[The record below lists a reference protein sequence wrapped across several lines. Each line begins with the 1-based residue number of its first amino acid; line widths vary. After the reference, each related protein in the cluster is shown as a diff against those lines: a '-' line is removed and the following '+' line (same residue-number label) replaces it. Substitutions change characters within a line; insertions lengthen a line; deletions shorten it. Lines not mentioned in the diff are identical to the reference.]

1 MPKESLRIPS
11 LEVFLLGIG
20 LEKYI
25 QLFKFHD
32 VEISELL
39 FMSENDYVRI
49 GISSLRHR
57 KHPMNSV
64 VQLIKT
70 IQGQYLEIQKDKGK
84 IFTKK
89 FLRGYAIFISIVAIV
104 LQITV
109 REKMLTGIS
118 FIDGLIFGT
127 GLAVFMVP
135 SLMAWLRFH
144 PYKWAILIGNIF
156 LGGTRFGWVISLVF
170 ALGAINAATEEH
182 LFNLSKKDQK

>member
-32 VEISELL
+32 VEMSELL
-39 FMSENDYVRI
+39 LMSENDYVRI
-49 GISSLRHR
+49 GISSLGHR
-57 KHPMNSV
+57 KHLMNSV
-64 VQLIKT
+64 VQLITT

-118 FIDGLIFGT
+118 FIDGLIFGA

-135 SLMAWLRFH
+135 SLMAWWRFH

-156 LGGTRFGWVISLVF
+156 LGGTGFGWVICLVF
-170 ALGAINAATEEH
+170 ALGGINAATAEH
-182 LFNLSKKDQK
+182 LSNLFKKDKK